1 MTIQLG
7 LVGENISRSRA
18 ARLHEHLGR
27 LCGLDVRYKRFDSEG
42 IEGFDPVAVLRDCM
56 DKGYRGLNVTHP
68 FKPMVAAAIPTLRPR
83 ARRVGSVNTV
93 VFVDGQWMGANT
105 DYSGFIQGYRHTFG
119 AMDAGRV
126 LILGAG
132 GVSRAI
138 AFALEE
144 LGVSEILIHD
154 LKPERAAGLVTALIE
169 DGFDARAVSADS
181 VIAVASEVDGLINA
195 TPVGMF
201 KYTGIPI
208 PPDAIGGQRWAFDAV
223 YTPLHTEFLR
233 CCEKAGIPAMTG
245 FELFLF
251 QGLDA
256 FRCFTGITVE
266 QEEVREEIESWMGGS
281 SAVDSSAKCNTTKL
295 LRQFNFLGSLSKI

>member
-18 ARLHEHLGR
+18 PRLHEYLGE
-27 LCGLDVRYKRFDSEG
+27 LCGLDVRYTPIDSEG
-42 IEGFDPVAVLRDCM
+42 IDGFDPIATLQDRM
-56 DKGYRGLNVTHP
+56 EKGFRGLNVTHP
-68 FKPMVAAAIPTLRPR
+68 YKRTVAAAIPNLRPQ

-93 VFVDGQWMGANT
+93 VYLDGHWMGANT
-105 DYSGFIQGYRHTFG
+105 DHSGFIQAYRHVLG
-119 AMDAGRV
+119 SREPGRV

-138 AFALEE
+138 AF
-144 LGVSEILIHD
+144 
-154 LKPERAAGLVTALIE
+154 GLVALGAE
-169 DGFDARAVSADS
+169 QVLLYDLDPQRAVELVSNLRDNGCDAEAVGADE
-181 VIAVASEVDGLINA
+181 VAAAARGVDGLVNA

-201 KYTGIPI
+201 KHPGMPL
-208 PPDAIGGQRWAFDAV
+208 PADVIGGQGWAFDAV
-223 YTPLHTEFLR
+223 YTPLRTEFIQQ
-233 CCEKAGIPAMTG
+233 CDGAGLAVITG

-266 QEEVREEIESWMGGS
+266 PEEVRETVESWMGDG
-281 SAVDSSAKCNTTKL
+281 A
-295 LRQFNFLGSLSKI
+295 

>member
-7 LVGENISRSRA
+7 LVGENISQSRA
-18 ARLHEHLGR
+18 GRLHEHLGR
-27 LCGLDVRYKRFDSEG
+27 LCGLDVTYTRFDSEG
-42 IEGFDPVAVLRDCM
+42 IQGFDPVAVLQDCM
-56 DKGYRGLNVTHP
+56 DTGFRGLNVTHP
-68 FKPMVAAAIPTLRPR
+68 FKTVVAAAIPNLRPR

-93 VFVDGQWMGANT
+93 VFVDNLWMGANT

-119 AMDAGRV
+119 SMEAGRV

-144 LGVSEILIHD
+144 LGASELLIHD
-154 LKPERAAGLVTALIE
+154 IEAGRATALAAVLAE
-169 DGFDARAVSADS
+169 SGFRARTVPAETL
-181 VIAVASEVDGLINA
+181 IAVASEVDGLVNA

-201 KYTGIPI
+201 KHPGIPVA
-208 PPDAIGGQRWAFDAV
+208 DSAIGTQRWAFDAV
-223 YTPLHTEFLR
+223 YTPLRTQFLER
-233 CCEKAGIPAMTG
+233 CEAAGVPAMTG

-266 QEEVREEIESWMGGS
+266 QDEVRAEVESWMEARPCIVGRG
-281 SAVDSSAKCNTTKL
+281 
-295 LRQFNFLGSLSKI
+295 RLSKDQALRSSNKRFRTSS

>member
-18 ARLHEHLGR
+18 PRLHEYLGR
-27 LCGLDVRYKRFDSEG
+27 LCGLDVRYARLDSEG
-42 IEGFDPVAVLRDCM
+42 IDRFDPLAVLQDCM
-56 DKGYRGLNVTHP
+56 DKGFRGLNVTHP
-68 FKPMVAAAIPTLRPR
+68 FKREVAAAIPNLRPR

-93 VFVDGQWMGANT
+93 VFVDGLWMGANT

-119 AMDAGRV
+119 AMKAGCV

-138 AFALEE
+138 SFALAE
-144 LGVSEILIHD
+144 LDVDEILVHD
-154 LKPERAAGLVTALIE
+154 LDAERAAGLVAVLTENGL
-169 DGFDARAVSADS
+169 GARAVSADS
-181 VIAVASEVDGLINA
+181 VDAIAADVDGLINA

-201 KYTGIPI
+201 KHPGIPI
-208 PPDAIGGQRWAFDAV
+208 PPDAIARQRWAFDAV
-223 YTPLHTEFLR
+223 YTPLHTEFLQR
-233 CCEKAGIPAMTG
+233 CEKAGVPVMTG
-245 FELFLF
+245 FELFLY

-266 QEEVREEIESWMGGS
+266 QDEVRPEVETWMDG
-281 SAVDSSAKCNTTKL
+281 
-295 LRQFNFLGSLSKI
+295 

>member
-1 MTIQLG
+1 MTVQLG
-7 LVGENISRSRA
+7 LVGENISQSRA
-18 ARLHEHLGR
+18 GRLHEYLGR
-27 LCGLDVRYKRFDSEG
+27 LCGLDVSYTRFDSEG
-42 IEGFDPVAVLRDCM
+42 IDDFDPLAVLQDCM
-56 DKGYRGLNVTHP
+56 DKGFRGLNVTHP
-68 FKPMVAAAIPTLRPR
+68 FKTVVAAAIPNLRPR

-93 VFVDGQWMGANT
+93 VFLDGQWMGANT

-119 AMDAGRV
+119 AMQAGRV

-144 LGVSEILIHD
+144 LGAGELYIHD
-154 LKPERAAGLVTALIE
+154 LKADRAAALVTVLAE
-169 DGFDARAVSADS
+169 NGFNARTVPAEAVA
-181 VIAVASEVDGLINA
+181 AVASEVDGLVNA
-195 TPVGMF
+195 TPVGMH
-201 KYTGIPI
+201 KHPGVPI
-208 PPDAIGGQRWAFDAV
+208 GPAAVGGQRWAFDAV

-233 CCEKAGIPAMTG
+233 HCETAGVPAMTG

-266 QEEVREEIESWMGGS
+266 QDEVREEAESWMDGRTPRANKPAPGEHIEAPANGS
-281 SAVDSSAKCNTTKL
+281 GVT
-295 LRQFNFLGSLSKI
+295 QFE

>member
-1 MTIQLG
+1 MTIRLG
-7 LVGENISRSRA
+7 LVGENISQSRA
-18 ARLHEHLGR
+18 GRLHEHLGR
-27 LCGLDVRYKRFDSEG
+27 LCGLDVTYTRFDSEG
-42 IEGFDPVAVLRDCM
+42 VAGFDPVAVLQDCM
-56 DKGYRGLNVTHP
+56 DKGFRGLNVTHP
-68 FKPMVAAAIPTLRPR
+68 FKTLVAAAIPNLRPR

-93 VFVDGQWMGANT
+93 VFVDGLWMGANT

-119 AMDAGRV
+119 GMEAGRV

-138 AFALEE
+138 AFALAE
-144 LGVSEILIHD
+144 LGASEILVHD
-154 LKPERAAGLVTALIE
+154 LEPDRAAGLTAVLAE
-169 DGFDARAVSADS
+169 NGFDARTVSAEAVVS
-181 VIAVASEVDGLINA
+181 VASEVDGLVNA

-201 KYTGIPI
+201 KHPGSPVA
-208 PPDAIGGQRWAFDAV
+208 PEAIGAQRWAFDAV

-233 CCEKAGIPAMTG
+233 RCEQAGVPAMTG

-266 QEEVREEIESWMGGS
+266 QDEVREEVESWMDRQHCLAGG
-281 SAVDSSAKCNTTKL
+281 
-295 LRQFNFLGSLSKI
+295 RG